1 VTDVGVIGHPVARLF
16 EESVSKGGKGSVVI
30 SADLQI
36 GDMNPEERLHSPVQL
51 APLARPVRLDQTYV
65 VIEGLLLARRHD
77 PQRVFSL

>member
-1 VTDVGVIGHPVARLF
+1 MTDVGVIGHPVARLF
-16 EESVSKGGKGSVVI
+16 EESVSQGGKGSVVI

-36 GDMNPEERLHSPVQL
+36 GDMNPEERLHPPVQP

-77 PQRVFSL
+77 PQPVASL